1 MELLSNL
8 SGETPGRNLF
18 TASKWKR
25 VREHDGVTSTMK
37 HLLKVWLHRI
47 LKLTFYKQKYV
58 LNIEE
63 N

>member
-1 MELLSNL
+1 MELFSKL

-18 TASKWKR
+18 TASKRKR

-37 HLLKVWLHRI
+37 LLLKVWLHKI
-47 LKLTFYKQKYV
+47 LKLYFYKQKYV